1 MSLLDVTRELHRT
14 RAEHVRI
21 VLMDFFAGSPPPAE
35 VAAIVAD
42 VASLHAAFSQAT
54 TAPEEPKN
62 E

>member
-1 MSLLDVTRELHRT
+1 MSLVDVTRELHRT

-21 VLMDFFAGSPPPAE
+21 VLLDFFGGTPPPVE
-35 VAAIVAD
+35 VRD
-42 VASLHAAFSQAT
+42 VVQLVSDLSIAFKQ